1 MRVASADVAVRRA
14 KWSRVQLPEWWMS
27 ASRASEQRAARAADA
42 AHQKAVA
49 NVNHLRAL
57 TDDELIAGAQ
67 ARTSLSHP
75 YHEMEMQRR
84 LKDAILAQTAE
95 TTKGR
100 IWGAWGTAVIAVLT
114 IVVIV
119 LTVVLIKHG

>member
-1 MRVASADVAVRRA
+1 MALCPVSGI
-14 KWSRVQLPEWWMS
+14 S
-27 ASRASEQRAARAADA
+27 ASRANEQKAARAADA
-42 AHQKAVA
+42 ADQKTIA
-49 NVNHLRAL
+49 NVYHLRAL

-95 TTKGR
+95 TTRGR

-119 LTVVLIKHG
+119 LTVVLVKHG